1 MNDKMPDSQY
11 TEEKFAELEAKL
23 RQRDYE
29 IALLRDTTRA
39 IGSELDL
46 DTVLDL
52 IAQHAQDL
60 TQAETVLVPILNAA
74 CAEYTYRA
82 GAGKNAEEIVGQSL
96 PIDFGICGWVWK
108 HQKPWWRGAL
118 AELSPQER
126 NRWEKD
132 AGTLLMVPLVGRK
145 HFLGGIAAM
154 NKLSGEEFTEN
165 DLRLLELFAGQA
177 AIALENAMAMD
188 LVEQSLQA
196 AEDAQGELQRVNKRL
211 NAVNH
216 ELEYLTLYD
225 PLTSLPNRS
234 LFLDRFGHELNL
246 AAANHSKLALLIVD
260 IDHFQEINDN
270 LGHEV
275 GDDLLMITA
284 TQLHILAG
292 DNDIL
297 GRMSGDEFALLLQAD
312 ETEARETADK
322 MLDLL
327 SQPVTLAGQEMVV
340 TSAIGIALYPEH
352 GDDIATLFKHADE
365 AMVAAKRDKSGIRV
379 FDEHLN
385 VDGPARLALLQD
397 LRRALN
403 NQEFELYYQPKID
416 LARGQL
422 DGVEAL
428 ARWQRGSTIAV
439 PPDMFIGALEQTG
452 LIASFTY
459 WALHTAMEQRKRW
472 LQRGWDIRIAVNV
485 PLSVVMDNRFL
496 SELSTLFD
504 HNGSAQGLVLEIT
517 ENIFLGDYD
526 RINGILAEVRS
537 FGFGCSI
544 DDFGTGHSSLA
555 RLRQL
560 PVDEIKVDRS
570 FVMGM
575 LANKDDEVIVRST
588 IELAHNLG
596 LKVVAEGVENAKIM
610 KELALLKC
618 DIVQGY
624 HISRA
629 LPAPELEKFLGKGRW
644 VIPQATNSAVLKA

>member
-1 MNDKMPDSQY
+1 MNDKMPDSLT
-11 TEEKFAELEAKL
+11 TEEKLTELVAQL

-29 IALLRDTTRA
+29 IALLRETTQA

-46 DTVLDL
+46 DRVLDL
-52 IAQHAQDL
+52 IAKHAQDL
-60 TQAETVLVPILNAA
+60 LKTETVLVPILNAA

-82 GAGKNAEEIVGQSL
+82 GAGKNAEETLGESL

-118 AELSPQER
+118 ADLSPQER

-132 AGTLLMVPLVGRK
+132 AGTLLMVPLVGRR

-154 NKLSGEEFTEN
+154 NKLNGEEFTEN

-177 AIALENAMAMD
+177 AIAIENAMAMEQ
-188 LVEQSLQA
+188 VEQARQA
-196 AEDAQGELQRVNKRL
+196 SEDAQSELQRVNKRL

-216 ELEYLTLYD
+216 ELEYLSLYD

-234 LFLDRFGHELNL
+234 LFLDRFNNELNL
-246 AAANHSKLALLIVD
+246 AAANRTKLALLIID
-260 IDHFQEINDN
+260 IDRFQEINDN
-270 LGHEV
+270 LGHEA

-284 TQLHILAG
+284 TQLHILAN
-292 DNDIL
+292 DSDIL

-312 ETEARETADK
+312 EAQARESAEK
-322 MLDLL
+322 ILDLL

-340 TSAIGIALYPEH
+340 TSAVGIALYPEH
-352 GDDIATLFKHADE
+352 GDDISTLFKHADE
-365 AMVAAKRDKSGIRV
+365 AMVAAKRDKSGIRI
-379 FDEHLN
+379 FDQHLN
-385 VDGPARLALLQD
+385 VDGPGRLALLQD
-397 LRRALN
+397 LRKALAN
-403 NQEFELYYQPKID
+403 HEFELHYQPKID
-416 LARGQL
+416 LAQGRI

-428 ARWQRGSTIAV
+428 ARWQRGNSVAV

-452 LIASFTY
+452 LITSFTY
-459 WALHTAMEQRKRW
+459 WALHTAMAQRERW
-472 LQRGWDIRIAVNV
+472 LQRGWDINIAVNV

-504 HNGSAQGLVLEIT
+504 HHRNAHGLVLEIT

-526 RINGILAEVRS
+526 RINSILSEVRS

-610 KELALLKC
+610 KELAALNC

-629 LPAPELEKFLGKGRW
+629 LPAAELEKFLSKGRW
-644 VIPQATNSAVLKA
+644 TIPQSTIPTEAKA